1 MNYYGLHGWGMTM
14 VWIVAILLLIII
26 AWLVIRTVGQHRSIE
41 RHSKKSVLEILEE
54 RYARGEIDKKEFEEK
69 KRDLDL

>member
-14 VWIVAILLLIII
+14 VWVVAILLFIII
-26 AWLVIRTVGQHRSIE
+26 AWLVIRTVGQHRAIG
-41 RHSKKSVLEILEE
+41 RRPKKRVLEILEE
-54 RYARGEIDKKEFEEK
+54 RYAKGEIDKKELEEK